1 MARARESPRASA
13 MVVDIV
19 GAGRPKTSYSDIGI
33 GAGRRME
40 RAEGREE
47 KSGHVEGDVWDV
59 MAMSGRA
66 EGR

>member
-1 MARARESPRASA
+1 MASA
-13 MVVDIV
+13 AVVDIV
-19 GAGRPKTSYSDIGI
+19 GAGRPKASSSEIGI

-40 RAEGREE
+40 RADGREE
-47 KSGHVEGDVWDV
+47 KSGHVEGDVCDV